1 MEPSKN
7 NAQSKEDDTVAL
19 RRKRARRVSFADNE
33 ITSVHVFRRDD
44 DDDSTSSP
52 SEPPS
57 SSDPSILGFF
67 RDLASDSDDDEQP
80 KLEDEAEA
88 AANSFLRPVGSPSP
102 GGSITADYDDDDD
115 FGGPVS
121 AHFVR
126 PDRLSDSGVLEDI
139 TMDSTAFSLHYQS
152 LAGSDSGDIKT
163 RQFVRLGTPSS
174 QGSYMELTE
183 ATKRPAEVVL
193 DANSAGKDSN
203 DMSIEVDHQMSFG
216 YDIPSPAFDAAA
228 AILAEGAPKESP
240 HHSLE
245 GSVISPVTHLHQIQ
259 PSDSSIK
266 ENKEFNVVKS
276 RRKWVTSFLIVKGLC
291 PCGGNPWGGS
301 GLFGFLGG
309 STRGALYFL
318 CSVPL
323 VLFYL
328 INNIIYISPSKKKK
342 KEFNVGVIEI
352 MPVCRQLDFDN
363 GNRGTPLRVDEDKG
377 MVSDTD
383 HKSDQVIQ
391 NPIHRFTP
399 LSLSGRKQLVMRS
412 PDSSR
417 HDGNITQPLVQSG
430 LFVPEVHVAHGA
442 TPSSVHISILKMKT
456 LEATPA
462 ISVLK
467 EGMDRLKAR
476 LSKFSPGFS
485 LSNKKYCEYKH
496 DETRQTPLGEKLF
509 SLTPDSN
516 VYKGLVDGN
525 EHGIQSNKNICKSSQ
540 NEETLDAKIDEE
552 NLSLISAHV
561 SYNDENP
568 KVVEMGASPSQM
580 THLTKVVDVDLA
592 DRTVEKGKDEILVPS
607 PPIQEVTP
615 QLCSLQDPPS
625 MQDLS
630 PKGNLDGHGL
640 DNSYHSVL
648 QVAQS
653 HLTKSGISISSGKK
667 LQDSPN
673 MQNLSPKSNLD
684 GHDNSYH
691 SVLQVAQSPL
701 TKSGISISS
710 GKKLQDSPNMQNL
723 STKSNLY
730 GHGLDNSY
738 HSVLQV
744 AQSPLTKSG
753 ISISSGKK
761 LQDSPNV
768 QDLSPKSNLDG
779 HGLHNSYHSA
789 LQVAQSPLTKSG
801 INISSGKKR
810 KGVEIR
816 SNGDNIDKIGRIGRS
831 PEVHKSGNGDLQL
844 LSEQIGSMR
853 SEREKLGD
861 QTLNDGD
868 LILKKFLAR
877 TNQLLPPSVDK
888 LNLRSISRLEDILV
902 HLHKV
907 KKKES
912 LCSEIQSQ
920 LKITDPLNILRDK
933 RVAETRTLLYDIA
946 YEKAKLQLLHVK
958 HDKLQKKVQQV
969 SSGLQECETIKLNSI
984 PSSSK
989 SGAMDT
995 QADDSRWQG
1004 KCRVSSQKVLEK
1016 KQELEILESK
1026 AKSWSEFLHSHC
1038 MMEGYQSYTN
1048 TIKAVS
1054 GYLQQRKS
1062 CKSIRQNLK
1071 LWEIEDFE
1079 RKDGCY
1085 KVCLNYCGYLT
1096 QRFTVNTG
1104 QSSIIISNSLN
1115 DVNIGK
1121 TFPNLD
1127 GISAFV
1133 FVLHPHTTKKCT
1145 GSSIMARETQITSSL
1160 VSNLLDVVEEVQ
1172 SAQIEF
1178 RNLVAAKFYS
1188 HSVQCLDLQLSFI
1201 DFCSGRRVEVTFDIT
1216 CLKCG
1221 VYPAEVLPS
1230 QIHDPSSGEQKSLPS
1245 SLLDEI
1251 RTAAESVRVGYSRI
1265 IRLCRCISQV
1275 VQASTKS
1282 R

>member
-1 MEPSKN
+1 
-7 NAQSKEDDTVAL
+7 
-19 RRKRARRVSFADNE
+19 
-33 ITSVHVFRRDD
+33 
-44 DDDSTSSP
+44 
-52 SEPPS
+52 
-57 SSDPSILGFF
+57 
-67 RDLASDSDDDEQP
+67 
-80 KLEDEAEA
+80 
-88 AANSFLRPVGSPSP
+88 
-102 GGSITADYDDDDD
+102 
-115 FGGPVS
+115 
-121 AHFVR
+121 
-126 PDRLSDSGVLEDI
+126 
-139 TMDSTAFSLHYQS
+139 
-152 LAGSDSGDIKT
+152 
-163 RQFVRLGTPSS
+163 
-174 QGSYMELTE
+174 
-183 ATKRPAEVVL
+183 
-193 DANSAGKDSN
+193 
-203 DMSIEVDHQMSFG
+203 
-216 YDIPSPAFDAAA
+216 
-228 AILAEGAPKESP
+228 
-240 HHSLE
+240 
-245 GSVISPVTHLHQIQ
+245 
-259 PSDSSIK
+259 
-266 ENKEFNVVKS
+266 
-276 RRKWVTSFLIVKGLC
+276 
-291 PCGGNPWGGS
+291 
-301 GLFGFLGG
+301 
-309 STRGALYFL
+309 
-318 CSVPL
+318 
-323 VLFYL
+323 
-328 INNIIYISPSKKKK
+328 
-342 KEFNVGVIEI
+342 